1 MESDIESVRKAL
13 GEQIPALEEEH
24 KEIQKQIDK
33 EERLFLSLSES
44 DIIFFLTSLKKG
56 NINDIKYRKLLV
68 NVFVNK
74 IFLYDDRITITFN
87 SGDEPVTLTDKLLS
101 ELEEN
106 GKSAEG
112 LFFEK
117 SAPPNGYWMN
127 TYFFSGGFAVRCVL

>member
-1 MESDIESVRKAL
+1 M
-13 GEQIPALEEEH
+13 
-24 KEIQKQIDK
+24 
-33 EERLFLSLSES
+33 
-44 DIIFFLTSLKKG
+44 
-56 NINDIKYRKLLV
+56 

-117 SAPPNGYWMN
+117 SAPP
-127 TYFFSGGFAVRCVL
+127 